1 MLRFSD
7 ARNFGRTATGLLL
20 IVGPLLLL
28 VGGIV
33 GPDTGDGNSVKDK
46 LHELAT
52 IQSHKGSYLV
62 SNLAF
67 AAAGLCLVLA
77 GFGLVKYFK
86 GPRGVTLGQVAGVF
100 LSLGSMAVM
109 GWYALGSVEL
119 AMVQHHSEAILN
131 TESTR
136 TVYATLIHATG
147 DGGAGL
153 ALLFI
158 LFLVGILIGQILLGI
173 AALRTRVVPVWVG
186 ALIIISGV
194 GSFLGGESRAGQIIT
209 GVITLVALG
218 ALGVRALQMSDE
230 EWDAPLVRGGV
241 PASAADAAPAPAPA
255 V

>member
-1 MLRFSD
+1 VLRFSD

-28 VGGIV
+28 VGSIV

-52 IQSHKGSYLV
+52 VQAHKGSFLLG
-62 SNLAF
+62 NIIF
-67 AAAGLCLVLA
+67 MTAGLCLVLA

-100 LSLGSMAVM
+100 LALGSTAMM

-119 AMVQHHSEAILN
+119 AMVQHHSEALLN
-131 TESTR
+131 TAGTR
-136 TVYATLIHATG
+136 LVYATLIHATG
-147 DGGAGL
+147 DAGAGM
-153 ALLFI
+153 AVFI
-158 LFLVGILIGQILLGI
+158 VLFLVGILVGQILLGI
-173 AALRTRVVPVWVG
+173 AAIRTRVVPVWAG
-186 ALIIISGV
+186 ALLIISGL
-194 GSFLGGESRAGQIIT
+194 GSFFGGDNRTGQIIT
-209 GVITLVALG
+209 GIITLAALG
-218 ALGVRALQMSDE
+218 ILGWRALQMSDE

>member
-1 MLRFSD
+1 VLRFSD

-20 IVGPLLLL
+20 IVGPLLLV

-52 IQSHKGSYLV
+52 VQAHKGSFLLGNV
-62 SNLAF
+62 IF
-67 AAAGLCLVLA
+67 MVAGLLLMLA

-100 LSLGSMAVM
+100 LAVGSVTTM

-119 AMVQHHSEAILN
+119 AMVQHHGEAILN
-131 TESTR
+131 TAGTR
-136 TVYATLIHATG
+136 LVYANLIHATG
-147 DGGAGL
+147 DSGAGMVV
-153 ALLFI
+153 FMI
-158 LFLVGILIGQILLGI
+158 LFFVGILLGQIMLGI
-173 AALRTRVVPVWVG
+173 AAIRTRVVPVWAG
-186 ALIIISGV
+186 ALLIISAVASFV
-194 GSFLGGESRAGQIIT
+194 GGDSTTGQIVT
-209 GVITLVALG
+209 GIITLVALG
-218 ALGVRALQMSDE
+218 ILGWRALTMSDE

-255 V
+255 